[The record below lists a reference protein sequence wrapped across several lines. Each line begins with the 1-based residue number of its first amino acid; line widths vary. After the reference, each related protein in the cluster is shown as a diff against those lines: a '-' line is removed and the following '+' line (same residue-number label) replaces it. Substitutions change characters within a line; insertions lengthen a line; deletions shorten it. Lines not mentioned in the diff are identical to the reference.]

1 LSLTPV
7 LLFPLVVQNTLTDW
21 VSAKGMKPPG
31 MPVIMH
37 ESGLIHK
44 KYCNKDGSLRL
55 VSGEETGE
63 DEPDSRV
70 LVQPYMAEEE
80 DEENVDELQEEKK

>member
-21 VSAKGMKPPG
+21 VSGKGMKPPW

-37 ESGLIHK
+37 ESGLVHK
-44 KYCNKDGSLRL
+44 KYCNKDGSL

-70 LVQPYMAEEE
+70 LVQPYVAEEEE
-80 DEENVDELQEEKK
+80 DEDEPQEEEE